1 MSKHHRHNKSAGQH
15 KDGGTFDTLP
25 PQIEALLSAQ
35 KTHDAVEAAKQL
47 VKHAPSPAAEAL
59 LVKAYQ
65 ARIHALLSSGLAKE
79 AQALGLLVAE
89 RFPAYR
95 EAISDLVRQ
104 SEMSAGNFQTLL
116 TELLTADT
124 EKRRELETILARG
137 LTDPAV
143 LANSSILPADHP
155 LKRTAAIV
163 SHLFAA
169 VTSGPLPEGALLPLN
184 DIPRHSPLAPWKLL
198 IRAFDA
204 FYQRNDAAVLAN
216 LAGIPPEVGPARLV
230 PVLRHL
236 VGEKSDDHAPSFAVT
251 AVLNKVQGN
260 RTVVR
265 TQLAQLS
272 HALTARNER
281 QALAAVQAL
290 IPVFQSTPIA
300 QWRTFLATLIHHWQR
315 QGFPPEGLLRALP
328 KSKTD
333 PDIVRLIALS
343 MEPVAWEVALD
354 WWGSYL
360 TIAKTTGI
368 VPQQGPDL
376 VRILLH
382 MAALFPQDPLE
393 VLETLDAKSE
403 ADLRAQIRS
412 GELAAH
418 HDRGALL
425 EQAHAAD
432 PSLLTFRALVSH
444 FDQWSDS
451 KRAET
456 EAEAWHKAYP
466 QELEPVLYLIRAAE
480 RHGASRKALD
490 LLAEA
495 EALNRLHPDVRQSR
509 FRLLLASAERRL
521 REGKATLALEDLDQL
536 AQQPRAAQG
545 EIKAY
550 LLALSWAAALKAGNT
565 EGAERLEQLFH
576 ATVSN
581 PVLSDLLIGALST
594 SLKIKLPRRTVSAL
608 PEEAIAGL
616 ARACTLFQS
625 LDRSLP
631 TPVPAVLS
639 QIEKNIAQATPEQL
653 HALCRGGSMIGR
665 PSLTYAAAGQGLRH
679 DGPLQYRF
687 LLARGQT
694 LSQSRGPVEQ
704 SRARQ
709 CLRAARE
716 LASRARDM
724 EAVREASQA
733 LETVPHWDPFL
744 NVLLGGLDLAPEE
757 APTAADI
764 AKVIAIE
771 GRNVKIPRFPA
782 AKSPRPVRTKKPKR
796 PRLPGGMLDD
806 LFSFLDNFGGKW

>member
-1 MSKHHRHNKSAGQH
+1 MSKHHRRNKNVGQH
-15 KDGGTFDTLP
+15 KGGGTLDTMQ
-25 PQIEALLSAQ
+25 PQIEALLSAG
-35 KTHDAVEAAKQL
+35 KTHDAVEVAKQL
-47 VKHAPSPAAEAL
+47 VKQSPSPAAEAL
-59 LVKAYQ
+59 LVTAYQ
-65 ARIHALLSSGLAKE
+65 ARIHALLTSGLAKE

-89 RFPAYR
+89 RFPAHR
-95 EAISDLVRQ
+95 EAISGLIRQ
-104 SEMSAGNFQTLL
+104 SEMLAGNFQTLL
-116 TELLTADT
+116 TELLTADP
-124 EKRRELETILARG
+124 EKRRELEAILARG
-137 LTDPAV
+137 LTDPAI

-155 LKRTAAIV
+155 LKRAAAIV
-163 SHLFAA
+163 SHFFAA

-204 FYQRNDAAVLAN
+204 LYQCNDAAVLAN

-230 PVLRHL
+230 PVLRRL
-236 VGEKSDDHAPSFAVT
+236 VGEKSEDYAPSFAVT

-281 QALAAVQAL
+281 QALTAVQAL

-315 QGFPPEGLLRALP
+315 QGFLPEGLLRALP

-343 MEPVAWEVALD
+343 MESIAWDAALD

-360 TIAKTTGI
+360 TLAKTAG
-368 VPQQGPDL
+368 VLPPHGPDL
-376 VRILLH
+376 ARILLH
-382 MAALFPQDPLE
+382 MAEVFPKDPLE
-393 VLETLDAKSE
+393 VLETLDAESE
-403 ADLRAQIRS
+403 ADVRAQIRT

-425 EQAHAAD
+425 EQAHTAD
-432 PSLLTFRALVSH
+432 PSLRTFRALVSH
-444 FDQWSDS
+444 CDQWGDN

-466 QELEPVLYLIRAAE
+466 QELEPLLYLIRAAE
-480 RHGASRKALD
+480 RRGASRKALD

-521 REGKATLALEDLDQL
+521 REGKATLALDDLEQL
-536 AQQPRAAQG
+536 AQQPRAAEG
-545 EIKAY
+545 EINAY

-565 EGAERLEQLFH
+565 EGAERLEQRFY

-581 PVLSDLLIGALST
+581 PVLSDLVIGALST
-594 SLKIKLPRRTVSAL
+594 SLKITLPRRTVSAP

-625 LDRSLP
+625 LDRTLP
-631 TPVPAVLS
+631 TPVPGLLS

-653 HALCRGGSMIGR
+653 HALCRGGSMMGR
-665 PSLTYAAAGQGLRH
+665 PALTYTAAGQGLIH
-679 DGPLQYRF
+679 QGPLQYRF
-687 LLARGQT
+687 LLARGQI

-716 LASRARDM
+716 LASRVRDM

-733 LETVPHWDPFL
+733 LEALPPWDFLDSLMSGSVP
-744 NVLLGGLDLAPEE
+744 APEE
-757 APTAADI
+757 APTATEI
-764 AKVIAIE
+764 SQVIASE
-771 GRNVKIPRFPA
+771 AQNRKIPRFPA

-796 PRLPGGMLDD
+796 PRLPGGILDD